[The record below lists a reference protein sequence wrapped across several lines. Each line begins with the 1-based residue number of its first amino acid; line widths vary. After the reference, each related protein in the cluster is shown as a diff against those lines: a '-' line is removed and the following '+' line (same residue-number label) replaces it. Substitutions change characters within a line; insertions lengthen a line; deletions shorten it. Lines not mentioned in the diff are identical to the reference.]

1 MNDKVPAVIY
11 IPESLHNLKLLPCT
25 ARECILS
32 LSHSKFPSHP
42 TPKTTANPAYLFIP
56 ETDLVTWFR
65 RIYLFILSLSSA
77 SNGVLQEKM
86 LSQSAWKD
94 YSTNGHH
101 TNYAYE
107 HFDPSAVDAE
117 MKQSKASNGH
127 GAHPGRYAAS
137 NGSSANGG
145 GGRGRNGAPMPQS
158 MQQPHNGGPG
168 STYSLP
174 RVNGNGAGYTTS
186 PMGVNGGGMPPPP
199 PNGGYPPHPSAYGSY
214 DRRLPHGGYGHHP
227 AAAVNGGRPDYAP
240 DHYFM
245 PSQRKYSGENIR
257 VYVDYNK

>member
-1 MNDKVPAVIY
+1 MAPSIY
-11 IPESLHNLKLLPCT
+11 LFM
-25 ARECILS
+25 LS
-32 LSHSKFPSHP
+32 LSF
-42 TPKTTANPAYLFIP
+42 T
-56 ETDLVTWFR
+56 
-65 RIYLFILSLSSA
+65 

-94 YSTNGHH
+94 YSTNGGHH

-107 HFDPSAVDAE
+107 EFIPSAVDAE

-127 GAHPGRYAAS
+127 GAHPGRYPAS

-145 GGRGRNGAPMPQS
+145 RRGGGAAPPPPMPQS
-158 MQQPHNGGPG
+158 MQPTGGPHSHHGPG

-186 PMGVNGGGMPPPP
+186 PMGVNGGGGMMPPPP
-199 PNGGYPPHPSAYGSY
+199 PGGGYPPHPAAYGSY
-214 DRRLPHGGYGHHP
+214 DRRLPQGGYGHQP
-227 AAAVNGGRPDYAP
+227 PVGGRSDYAPP

>member
-1 MNDKVPAVIY
+1 M
-11 IPESLHNLKLLPCT
+11 HNLKLLPCT

-137 NGSSANGG
+137 NGSSANSGG
-145 GGRGRNGAPMPQS
+145 GGRGRNGAPPPPMPQS

-186 PMGVNGGGMPPPP
+186 PMGVNGGGGGGGMMPPPP
-199 PNGGYPPHPSAYGSY
+199 PGGGYPPHPSAYGSY

-227 AAAVNGGRPDYAP
+227 AAAANGGRPDYAP

>member
-1 MNDKVPAVIY
+1 
-11 IPESLHNLKLLPCT
+11 
-25 ARECILS
+25 
-32 LSHSKFPSHP
+32 
-42 TPKTTANPAYLFIP
+42 
-56 ETDLVTWFR
+56 
-65 RIYLFILSLSSA
+65 
-77 SNGVLQEKM
+77 M

-107 HFDPSAVDAE
+107 TFDPSAVDAE

-127 GAHPGRYAAS
+127 GTHPGRYAAS
-137 NGSSANGG
+137 NGSSANGRRG
-145 GGRGRNGAPMPQS
+145 GGGAPPPPMPQS
-158 MQQPHNGGPG
+158 MQPQGGPHGGPG

-186 PMGVNGGGMPPPP
+186 PMGANGGGGMMPPPP
-199 PNGGYPPHPSAYGSY
+199 PGGGYAPHPSAYGSY

-227 AAAVNGGRPDYAP
+227 AAAAAGGGGRPDYAP